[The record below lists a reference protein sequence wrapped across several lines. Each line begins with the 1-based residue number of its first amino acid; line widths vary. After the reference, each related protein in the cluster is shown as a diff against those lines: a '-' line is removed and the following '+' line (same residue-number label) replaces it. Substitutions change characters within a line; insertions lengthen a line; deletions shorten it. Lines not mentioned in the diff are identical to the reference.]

1 MKTYE
6 EFLKFI
12 EDAKKEGR
20 CFDDGEVNLNE
31 YLSEYLSIPSKLWKQ
46 LPDHAVQ
53 ILEEA
58 GYTEYDRKTDSI
70 VFVEK

>member
-1 MKTYE
+1 MKTNE

-20 CFDDGEVNLNE
+20 CFDDGEVNLN
-31 YLSEYLSIPSKLWKQ
+31 EYLSIPSKLWKQ